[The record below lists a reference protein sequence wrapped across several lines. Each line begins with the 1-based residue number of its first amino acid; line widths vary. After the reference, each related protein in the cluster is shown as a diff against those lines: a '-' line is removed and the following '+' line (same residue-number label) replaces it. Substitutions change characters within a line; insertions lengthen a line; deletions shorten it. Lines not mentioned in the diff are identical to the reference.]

1 MTRRLCL
8 LVVAG
13 GLAVLELSLS
23 GELVWSRKRIMEA
36 EANLER
42 LRLLHD
48 LVHGLLPDAAVDLPR
63 GEDVPLLEDLLDLLE
78 RAADGLGVH
87 EEDVDARGG
96 VEGREDEV
104 RLVRDVLEAGRHSV
118 REGEVEE
125 PVGRGGERD
134 GLAAD
139 FEGELGRVSV
149 HSKVRKVGI
158 GHTSSAG
165 YVQETGP
172 MVMAKEQTKK

>member
-1 MTRRLCL
+1 MDAKT
-8 LVVAG
+8 
-13 GLAVLELSLS
+13 
-23 GELVWSRKRIMEA
+23 
-36 EANLER
+36 NLER

-48 LVHGLLPDAAVDLPR
+48 LMHGLLPNTTMNLPR
-63 GEDVPLLEDLLDLLE
+63 RKDVPLLEDLLDLLE
-78 RAADGLGVH
+78 RAANGLGVH
-87 EEDVDARGG
+87 KEDVDARGG

-104 RLVRDVLEAGRHSV
+104 RLVRDVLEAGRHGV

-149 HSKVRKVGI
+149 HRMVRKAGI

>member
-1 MTRRLCL
+1 M
-8 LVVAG
+8 V
-13 GLAVLELSLS
+13 S
-23 GELVWSRKRIMEA
+23 KKIMEA
-36 EANLER
+36 KTNLER

-48 LVHGLLPDAAVDLPR
+48 LMHGLLPNTTMDLPR
-63 GEDVPLLEDLLDLLE
+63 RKDVPLLEDLLDLLE
-78 RAADGLGVH
+78 RAADGLRVH

-104 RLVRDVLEAGRHSV
+104 RLVRDVLEAGRHGV

-125 PVGRGGERD
+125 PVGRRGERD

-139 FEGELGRVSV
+139 FEGELGRVSG
-149 HSKVRKVGI
+149 HRKARKVWI

>member
-1 MTRRLCL
+1 M
-8 LVVAG
+8 V
-13 GLAVLELSLS
+13 S
-23 GELVWSRKRIMEA
+23 KKIMEA
-36 EANLER
+36 KTNLER

-48 LVHGLLPDAAVDLPR
+48 LMHGLLPNTTMNLPR
-63 GEDVPLLEDLLDLLE
+63 RKDVPLLEDLLDLLE

-104 RLVRDVLEAGRHSV
+104 RLVRDVLEAGRHGV
-118 REGEVEE
+118 REGEVEQ
-125 PVGRGGERD
+125 PVGRRGERD

-139 FEGELGRVSV
+139 LEGELVGGVSLEGYL
-149 HSKVRKVGI
+149 SKVKAVR
-158 GHTSSAG
+158 TSSAG

>member
-1 MTRRLCL
+1 
-8 LVVAG
+8 
-13 GLAVLELSLS
+13 
-23 GELVWSRKRIMEA
+23 MEA
-36 EANLER
+36 ETNLER

-48 LVHGLLPDAAVDLPR
+48 LVHGLLPHAAVDLPR

-104 RLVRDVLEAGRHSV
+104 RLVRDVLEAGRHGV

-125 PVGRGGERD
+125 PVGRRGERD

-139 FEGELGRVSV
+139 LEGELGEGVSLE
-149 HSKVRKVGI
+149 G
-158 GHTSSAG
+158 
-165 YVQETGP
+165 
-172 MVMAKEQTKK
+172 